1 MNELQKKELAIFK
14 AFAKVCEKH
23 HLQYF
28 LVGGSALGA
37 IRHKGFIPW
46 DDDIDVGMPRED
58 YDKFMELQSEFEGTP
73 YFIQNYKSDPCYI
86 YNYGKLRD
94 SSTTFIENFY
104 KNHRINHGVWVDI
117 FPIDGFSTKVIQ
129 KDKFAKRL
137 FWHIWI
143 NVYFA
148 YLPALRRKVRGR
160 TWFKDI
166 LLDIVAGLFY
176 IFDIAHFRN
185 KIVDKYV
192 KKVPLKDSVLAGNFF
207 GFNMKKEAMDSNLF
221 KEFIKV
227 PFEDTEAYVLK
238 DYDTY
243 LRNLYGDYMTPPP
256 ENKQIGHHYNKGFDL
271 NMGYE
276 EYMRKHRI

>member
-1 MNELQKKELAIFK
+1 MNELQQKELELFK
-14 AFAKVCEKH
+14 AFVRVCEKH
-23 HLQYF
+23 HLRYF

-58 YDKFMELQSEFEGTP
+58 YDKFMTLQHEYDGTP
-73 YFIQNYKSDPCYI
+73 YFIQNFKTDPCYI

-94 SSTTFIENFY
+94 SSTTYIEYIY

-117 FPIDGFSTKVIQ
+117 FPIDGFSKVV
-129 KDKFAKRL
+129 KPREKFAKKVR
-137 FWHIWI
+137 HIWFQ
-143 NVYFA
+143 VYLS
-148 YLPALRRKVRGR
+148 YIGALRRKVRKE

-166 LLDIVAGLFY
+166 LLNIVAGLFY
-176 IFDIAHFRN
+176 IFDIAHYRN
-185 KIVDKYV
+185 KKVERYV
-192 KKVPLKDSVLAGNFF
+192 RKIPLDESVMAGNYF
-207 GFNMKKEAMDSNLF
+207 GFNMKREAMDSNLF

-227 PFEDTEAYVLK
+227 PFEDTEAVVLK

-256 ENKQIGHHYNKGFDL
+256 EDKQIGHHYNRGFDL
-271 NMGYE
+271 HMGYE

>member
-1 MNELQKKELAIFK
+1 MNDLQKKELELFK
-14 AFAKVCEKH
+14 AFARVCEKH
-23 HLQYF
+23 NLRYF

-46 DDDIDVGMPRED
+46 DDDIDVGMPRKD
-58 YDKFMELQSEFEGTP
+58 YDKFMELQYEFEGTP
-73 YFIQNYKSDPCYI
+73 FFIQNFKTDPCYV

-94 SSTTFIENFY
+94 SSTTFIEYTY

-117 FPIDGFSTKVIQ
+117 FPIDGFSKETKPRE
-129 KDKFAKRL
+129 KFKGRL
-137 FWHIWI
+137 LRKIWFQ
-143 NVYFA
+143 VYLS
-148 YLPALRRKVRGR
+148 YLPALRRKVRKE

-166 LLDIVAGLFY
+166 LLNIVAGLFY
-176 IFDIAHFRN
+176 IFDIAHYRN
-185 KIVDKYV
+185 KKVDKFAR
-192 KKVPLKDSVLAGNFF
+192 KIPLEESVLGGNYF
-207 GFNMKKEAMDSNLF
+207 GFNLKREAMDSNLY

-227 PFEDTEAYVLK
+227 PFEDTEAVVLK

-256 ENKQIGHHYNKGFDL
+256 PEKQIGHHYNRGFDL

-276 EYMRKHRI
+276 EYMGKHKI